1 MDAPSGVD
9 TATGEFLKKGNIMSI
24 FHEIVPGIFTWSEFS
39 DEKQLNFNGYYLVR
53 NGESMIID
61 PPALNESGMDEL
73 EALVSKN
80 SDCPLKAIFLTNVHH
95 DRNSEELKKKFS
107 VPVYTHQKDAG
118 LLDLSPDKTFA
129 DDESGFCGL
138 KVIHLENQ
146 KSPGESAFL
155 IPDIKVLI
163 VGDAL
168 IGKIPG
174 KVNLLPPEKYKDIQ
188 LAKESLRILLDHD
201 FESLLVG
208 DGECILKDAR
218 KAVADFLQG

>member
-1 MDAPSGVD
+1 
-9 TATGEFLKKGNIMSI
+9 MSN
-24 FHEIVPGIFTWSEFS
+24 FHEIVPNIYTWSEYS

-53 NGESMIID
+53 NGESVLID
-61 PPALNESGMDEL
+61 PPALDESGMDEL
-73 EALVSKN
+73 EAMVSKN

-95 DRNSEELKKKFS
+95 DRKSEVLKEKFS
-107 VPVYTHQKDAG
+107 VPVYIHEKDA
-118 LLDLSPDKTFA
+118 DLMDFSPDKTFA

-155 IPDIKVLI
+155 ISDIKVVI

-188 LAKESLRILLDHD
+188 LAKQSLRILLDND
-201 FESLLVG
+201 FETLLVG
-208 DGECILKDAR
+208 DGECILKNAR
-218 KAVADFLQG
+218 KTVAEFLQG